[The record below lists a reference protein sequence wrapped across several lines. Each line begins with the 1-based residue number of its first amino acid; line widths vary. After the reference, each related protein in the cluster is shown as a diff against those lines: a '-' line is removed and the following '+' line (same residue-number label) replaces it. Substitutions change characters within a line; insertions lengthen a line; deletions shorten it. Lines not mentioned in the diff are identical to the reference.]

1 MLEGIEILLKYITL
15 MKQYT
20 ANTHNHFIKSKLNL
34 N

>member
-1 MLEGIEILLKYITL
+1 MLEEIEILLKYIIL
-15 MKQYT
+15 MRQYK